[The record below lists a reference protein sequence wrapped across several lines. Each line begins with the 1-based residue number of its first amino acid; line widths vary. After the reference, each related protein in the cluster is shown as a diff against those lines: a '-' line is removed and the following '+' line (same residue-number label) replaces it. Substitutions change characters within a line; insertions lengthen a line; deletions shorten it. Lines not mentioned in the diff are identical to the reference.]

1 MTNLWKVELVIGET
15 ADETLARAQTLTDST
30 LELMKSKK
38 YSEAFNNL
46 NQARG
51 IYRQLGRKNEEGF
64 VRVQISFLSLLSRN
78 DSNAYVQNLEQ
89 AKELFKETNNLVG
102 LSISHYQLGLHF
114 CFNEK
119 ILECRNEFDSVE
131 AILKL
136 GEDRI
141 LKSDSIFNISSK
153 GISFMRSF
161 TEMVNAGTYYQ
172 MGDYKS
178 AENMVKK
185 IVLSTNENRFATPYA
200 YFMMGGIYKKYY
212 KDSLISRNYYEK
224 SLASLQAG
232 DFFEFSDSSDEQAK
246 SMMQKLLLSTL
257 LPEIQKELGMP
268 ISASSQE
275 KSANSES
282 DFLLSSSMFKA
293 GILNSIGDSYFNEGN
308 YSAALENYE
317 KALVN
322 TRLVSSKGLERTILG
337 SIGDVLRIQN
347 KTEVAITF
355 YKQSIN
361 LIEEVRGGLKTLPK
375 EQQRK
380 YVESVENN
388 YRNLVNLLLSKSRV
402 LEAQVVLD
410 LLKGEELFNYIQDS
424 RSTFNGE
431 KLIYTSTEQ
440 EIISRYKSLVEF
452 GKEVSSCKK
461 DCTNLNDMA
470 SRIRAEYDNYIKSI
484 ENQSVSQT
492 DIKKE
497 AEGLIGNAR
506 AIVEKPGTVLIQT
519 LSYKARNAGNIEDE
533 LWILWT
539 SKGIVNRIK
548 VSVTEEELSRTV
560 REFRELLLKRE
571 NSNSQDLQSLH
582 TVGKKIYDWIV
593 KPVEL
598 AVQDK
603 QGINH
608 IVFSL
613 DRSLRYV
620 PMSALYD
627 GEQYL
632 VQKYNVSN
640 IIRASET
647 DVTRE
652 RRIIADKNNVAA
664 FGVSERYL
672 QYSSLPHVEE
682 EVKDI
687 SSEPLLNSRFTMS
700 ALRDKISSNSI
711 LHLATHGKFTPQ
723 KSSLLLG
730 GGDPREVTNENISS
744 QLPDRN
750 LNLVVLSACETAVGD
765 IGNGIEVS
773 ALNYSF
779 MRNGGAKSVLAS
791 LWQVNDGSTSDFMR
805 KFYTNLRTGENSRVE
820 ALRKVQL
827 DFLQSQEFSH
837 PYYWSGFTLTGNSN

>member
-1 MTNLWKVELVIGET
+1 MLTCRRIVQVSLLTCLFSCSTGIIKNDRSSSSVTNLWKVELVIGET
-15 ADETLARAQTLTDST
+15 ADETLARAQTLTDSSV
-30 LELMKSKK
+30 ELMKLKK

-46 NQARG
+46 NQARE
-51 IYRQLGRKNEEGF
+51 IYRQFGRKNEEGF
-64 VRVQISFLSLLSRN
+64 VRVQISFWSLLSGN

-102 LSISHYQLGLHF
+102 LSMSHYQLGLHF
-114 CFNEK
+114 FFNER
-119 ILECRNEFDSVE
+119 IVECRNELDNAE
-131 AILKL
+131 AIFKL

-141 LKSDSIFNISSK
+141 LKSDSIFNTSPKAIL
-153 GISFMRSF
+153 FMRSF
-161 TEMVNAGTYYQ
+161 AATLNAVTYYQ
-172 MGDYKS
+172 TGDYKN
-178 AENMVKK
+178 AENILKK
-185 IVLSTNENRFATPYA
+185 SVLSTNENRFVTPVA
-200 YFMMGGIYKKYY
+200 YSMMGEIYKKYY

-224 SLASLQAG
+224 SLASLQSG
-232 DFFEFSDSSDEQAK
+232 DFEFSDSADEEAK
-246 SMMQKLLLSTL
+246 STMQQLLLNLL
-257 LPEIQKELGMP
+257 LPDIKKELGIP
-268 ISASSQE
+268 IEASSQE
-275 KSANSES
+275 DTFKKES
-282 DFLLSSSMFKA
+282 NFLLDSSIMSA
-293 GILNSIGDSYFNEGN
+293 IVLNSIGDSYFNEGN

-322 TRLVSSKGLERTILG
+322 TRLISSKALERVTLG

-375 EQQRK
+375 EEQRK

-652 RRIIADKNNVAA
+652 RIIADKNNVAA

-730 GGDPREVTNENISS
+730 GGDPRE
-744 QLPDRN
+744 LY
-750 LNLVVLSACETAVGD
+750 LNRE
-765 IGNGIEVS
+765 
-773 ALNYSF
+773 
-779 MRNGGAKSVLAS
+779 
-791 LWQVNDGSTSDFMR
+791 
-805 KFYTNLRTGENSRVE
+805 
-820 ALRKVQL
+820 
-827 DFLQSQEFSH
+827 
-837 PYYWSGFTLTGNSN
+837 